1 MLRSLIFLFIFN
13 FALNLQSQTD
23 ENLQNEI
30 RIKVEQLRGNGL
42 IVQGEKICCGQS
54 ISTFYTNRLFETIW
68 TNELIEQ
75 LLSEIA
81 LSKMDGLDPE
91 DYHIELLRELA
102 QVQTMSPYEQANF
115 ELLLTDSFLLL
126 ATHLLSGKVNPV
138 TINPDWRVVKREGD
152 PVELLAKAIIEADV
166 QGVIDSL
173 RPKYKAYG
181 RLKEKLRVYREVSIN
196 GGWGTVED
204 GPTIKPGEAGDRVLQ
219 VRNRLTA
226 SGDLQSYTNDEPELY
241 DEVLKEAVRKFQIR
255 HGLEVDGSV
264 GKSTLAAMNVS
275 VEDRIQDIILNLE
288 RCRWLPQ
295 DLGDHYVMV
304 NLPAYEMEVIKGQE
318 VTLEMGVAVGKPY
331 RQTPVFSSKLSY
343 MVINPYWTVPPTI
356 LYQDMIPAQ
365 IKNANYLP
373 SLQIKVLDQSGN
385 EVDPATI
392 NWSGYNRNFP
402 YTLRQEPGKLNALG
416 RVKFIFP
423 NEFNIYM
430 HDTNHPEVFAK
441 YNRALS
447 SGCIRLAQPMELAY
461 YLGSLQ
467 SKPLNREAIDELSKS
482 KSNQAVILS
491 EPLTVHMQYWTA
503 FVDERG
509 SLNFRPDIY
518 DRNPRLLKAFTS
530 SL

>member
-1 MLRSLIFLFIFN
+1 MLRSFFFLFLFCFVIGLS
-13 FALNLQSQTD
+13 AQTD
-23 ENLQNEI
+23 ESLQNEI

-42 IVQGEKICCGQS
+42 FVKGEKICCGQS
-54 ISTFYTNRLFETIW
+54 ISTFYSDRLFETIW
-68 TNELIEQ
+68 TDELTEE
-75 LLSEIA
+75 LLNEIA
-81 LSKMDGLDPE
+81 QSEQDGLNPE
-91 DYHIELLRELA
+91 DYHMELLSELA
-102 QVQTMSPYEQANF
+102 QMDRMNSFEQANF

-152 PVELLAKAIIEADV
+152 PVSLLAQAISGSDIS
-166 QGVIDSL
+166 GVFDSI

-181 RLKEKLRVYREVSIN
+181 RLKEKLKIYREVAAN
-196 GGWGTVED
+196 GSWGTVDD
-204 GPTIKPGEAGDRVLQ
+204 GPTIKPGEVGDRILQ
-219 VRNRLTA
+219 VRKRLTD
-226 SGDLQSYTNDEPELY
+226 SGDLDPYTNDEPELY
-241 DEVLKEAVRKFQIR
+241 DEELKEAVKRFQKR

-264 GKSTLAAMNVS
+264 GKSTLAAMNVP
-275 VEDRIQDIILNLE
+275 VEDRIRDIILNLE

-295 DLGDHYVMV
+295 DLGDHFIMV
-304 NLPAYEMEVIKGQE
+304 NLPAYEMEVVKNQE
-318 VTLEMGVAVGKPY
+318 ITLEMGVAVGKPY
-331 RQTPVFSSKLSY
+331 RQTPVFSAKMTY

-365 IKNANYLP
+365 IKNPNHLP

-385 EVDPATI
+385 EIDPASI

-447 SGCIRLAQPMELAY
+447 SGCVRLSQPMELAY
-461 YLGSLQ
+461 YLGQ
-467 SKPLNREAIDELSKS
+467 SQSTPMTKESIDEISKS
-482 KSNQAVILS
+482 KTNQAVILS
-491 EPLTVHMQYWTA
+491 KPLTVHMQYWTA
-503 FVDERG
+503 YVDETG
-509 SLNFRPDIY
+509 QLNFRPDIY
-518 DRNPRLLKAFTS
+518 DRNPRLSKAFTS